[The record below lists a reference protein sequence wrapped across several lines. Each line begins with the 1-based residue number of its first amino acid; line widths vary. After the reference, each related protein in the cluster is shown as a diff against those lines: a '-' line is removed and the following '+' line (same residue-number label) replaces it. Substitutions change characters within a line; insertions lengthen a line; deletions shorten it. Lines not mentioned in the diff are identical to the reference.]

1 MYKDRNSSIYGK
13 NICIYRSMAFAVF
26 LITEVMIGKFAD
38 PGGFVRCYLGD
49 VLVMPTM
56 YFFIRIFTDRS
67 EKTLPLMLFG
77 FACIVELL
85 QSADICG
92 RLGIDKGSLLAV
104 VIGTKGDFKDIIC
117 YACGTVL
124 IYALAFAERTVTE
137 RRHL

>member
-1 MYKDRNSSIYGK
+1 MCKEGDKNGFGRNIR
-13 NICIYRSMAFAVF
+13 IYRSIAFAVF
-26 LITEVMIGKFAD
+26 LITEILIGKFAD
-38 PGGFVRCYLGD
+38 SGGFVRCYLGD
-49 VLVMPTM
+49 VLVMPVM
-56 YFFIRIFTDRS
+56 YFFIGIFTDRPK
-67 EKTLPLMLFG
+67 KTLPLMLFG

-92 RLGIDKGSLLAV
+92 RLGIDKGSLLAA

-117 YACGTVL
+117 YACGTAL